1 MAILRCK
8 RDERDKRILCSS
20 VAELQNA
27 KSELTW
33 RFESTRGTHMFLWL
47 ALETKVQHLPSLKPK
62 SVQVEKTY
70 IVQLRWIGVFTQW
83 IRPIFPQNKPNLLYR
98 FISFSVKVT
107 SQDVWLVLWWD
118 SVFELVVV
126 LLKTECVVTGLSSLR
141 YYFGFL
147 QSNNRH
153 GLSHSRG

>member
-1 MAILRCK
+1 MNAIK
-8 RDERDKRILCSS
+8 EFS
-20 VAELQNA
+20 VAQLQSFRMRNQNLLEGSNQPEEL
-27 KSELTW
+27 
-33 RFESTRGTHMFLWL
+33 MFLWL

-126 LLKTECVVTGLSSLR
+126 LLKTECVVTGLSFLR

>member
-1 MAILRCK
+1 MNAIK
-8 RDERDKRILCSS
+8 EFS
-20 VAELQNA
+20 VAQLQSFRMRNQNLLEGSNQPEEL
-27 KSELTW
+27 
-33 RFESTRGTHMFLWL
+33 MFLWL